1 MEIKKAEIKDLDVV
15 VKMKMEMFIEVGSI
29 SLLQDNAEKKI
40 YEKYKEL
47 FDTYNVKDKKR
58 QHDMLACHEG
68 LAFLNNSTKY
78 CKYEVIKPFNTG
90 LKGTYTQWGSTK
102 TRETPYRE
110 VLAAIEYE
118 TK

>member
-1 MEIKKAEIKDLDVV
+1 MEQPQMNEKNEEIQVPDQIL
-15 VKMKMEMFIEVGSI
+15 
-29 SLLQDNAEKKI
+29 
-40 YEKYKEL
+40 KYKEL
-47 FDTYNVKDKKR
+47 FDIYDVKDKKR

-78 CKYEVIKPFNTG
+78 CKYEVVKPFNTG

-118 TK
+118 A